1 MNLEHY
7 ALHLLTFLFGYITCR
22 TFYFFKS
29 ARTSVNL
36 LKVMHV
42 VCLSILIKSIEE
54 YSYAG
59 TEKLKA
65 LSKCGVSPEDEVYKK
80 VMTQNEQ
87 NIDSFKKRSIAAIIA
102 LHPEYFRPTLEFKDW
117 ESAMTFMYRNK
128 KIGQT
133 FLS

>member
-1 MNLEHY
+1 MGLEFY
-7 ALHLLTFLFGYITCR
+7 ALHLLTFLFGYVTCR

-29 ARTSVNL
+29 ARISVSL

-65 LSKCGVSPEDEVYKK
+65 LSRCGVLPDDEIYKK
-80 VMTQNEQ
+80 VEIQNEQ
-87 NIDSFKKRSIAAIIA
+87 IIGLFKKRSIATIIA
-102 LHPEYFRPTLEFKDW
+102 LHPEYFRPTVEFKDW
-117 ESAMTFMYRNK
+117 ESAMVFMHRNK